1 MPRLNDAKKITLG
14 TTPVK
19 ALWLGDK
26 KIWPSI
32 SEDLRRY
39 LPAID
44 QLVYRTDDDFWPTG
58 LVTRAVA
65 NGVYPTKY
73 TTYGYA
79 TEFPAVLKRTP
90 DYGTPYGG
98 MVFLNSNSND
108 FNMNAIVNGDCVIE
122 AISGTRTCIRVEVS
136 GLNLRVSTYGDRGA
150 GNLSFSVYWPGGTKL
165 LSISTMKDWYGY
177 RIKVLID
184 AQQVETATNGGAFK
198 RSENLFSDPDASVQ
212 GSGNIVFLTASQRS
226 LLDNSETFAPLPVGE
241 SSISWVKYDSDRA
254 IPDPVFDILGVS
266 PATARGWLFSGGAGG
281 RNSRSGDPG
290 NSVVIPTV
298 KPGSKLVAGSGGK
311 ADSYNNNPGGASTLD
326 DISSADGVGRIEPAI
341 GSSVP
346 EFPLPGLGGKAGSE
360 DESPTPGKRGGLVIA
375 RTWF

>member
-26 KIWPSI
+26 KIWPTI

-39 LPAID
+39 LPTID
-44 QLVYRTDDDFWPTG
+44 QLVYRTDDDFLPFG

-65 NGVYPTKY
+65 NGVYPAKY
-73 TTYGYA
+73 STYGYA

-226 LLDNSETFAPLPVGE
+226 LLDLSL
-241 SSISWVKYDSDRA
+241 IH
-254 IPDPVFDILGVS
+254 I
-266 PATARGWLFSGGAGG
+266 
-281 RNSRSGDPG
+281 
-290 NSVVIPTV
+290 
-298 KPGSKLVAGSGGK
+298 
-311 ADSYNNNPGGASTLD
+311 
-326 DISSADGVGRIEPAI
+326 
-341 GSSVP
+341 
-346 EFPLPGLGGKAGSE
+346 
-360 DESPTPGKRGGLVIA
+360 
-375 RTWF
+375 